1 MSAEDRVLYAR
12 LNGTCVI
19 RFVGDIRYTLSA
31 ALDAFLDKL
40 FADPALERIIVD
52 LRDTTSID
60 STNLGL
66 LAKIASF
73 VRSQSGDKPALVSTR
88 ADINRILDSVGFS
101 EIFEWVADCPDTD
114 AHANEVQAVGA
125 SEEMTGR
132 TVLEAHRILCALN
145 ERNLEMFRD
154 VVEGLE
160 GELRGAQM

>member
-1 MSAEDRVLYAR
+1 MSAADRVLYAR
-12 LNGTCVI
+12 MNGTCVI

-52 LRDTTSID
+52 LRETTSID

-66 LAKIASF
+66 LAKIATF
-73 VRSQSGDKPALVSTR
+73 VRNRFGGKPALVSTR
-88 ADINRILDSVGFS
+88 ADVNRILDSVGFS
-101 EIFEWVADCPDTD
+101 DIFEWVADCPDTD
-114 AHANEVQAVGA
+114 AKSKEIQSAGV

-154 VVEGLE
+154 VVEGFE
-160 GELRGAQM
+160 SELRGPQS

>member
-1 MSAEDRVLYAR
+1 MAPGRILYAR
-12 LNGTCVI
+12 MDDACVI

-40 FADPALERIIVD
+40 FAEPALQRIIVD
-52 LRDTTSID
+52 LRATTSID

-73 VRSQSGDKPALVSTR
+73 VRGRFGGKPALVSTR

-101 EIFEWVADCPDTD
+101 DIFEWVADCPNPGE
-114 AHANEVQAVGA
+114 HASEVHPVQV

-160 GELRGAQM
+160 SELHGTRS

>member
-1 MSAEDRVLYAR
+1 MAAGRILYAR
-12 LNGTCVI
+12 LDGVCVI

-40 FADPALERIIVD
+40 FAEPGLQRIIVD
-52 LRDTTSID
+52 LRAATSID

-73 VRSQSGDKPALVSTR
+73 VRERFGTKPELVSTR
-88 ADINRILDSVGFS
+88 DDVNRILESVGFS
-101 EIFEWVADCPDTD
+101 EVFEWVADCPNTAGRADELRTV
-114 AHANEVQAVGA
+114 EV
-125 SEEMTGR
+125 SEEATGR

-160 GELRGAQM
+160 SELRGTRS